1 VFAYLHISRVA
12 MPTVMSRKGVAVP
25 LLVLEGD
32 DDDAAGS
39 PAIGRRGGGGAK
51 LKLTNLEGWDD
62 FSDVLKDTLRCSYK
76 TGVPVKMACVIAEM
90 HRADLLLRAE
100 VAAMTATRDDEIEK
114 RVEARIFNRHM
125 EGVRT
130 DARVCSLCFMREF
143 SPASPFFSVSFSPQP
158 LLQNPPPP

>member
-1 VFAYLHISRVA
+1 

-32 DDDAAGS
+32 DDDAAAAGS

-114 RVEARIFNRHM
+114 RVEACMFNRHM
-125 EGVRT
+125 VDVRT
-130 DARVCSLCFMREF
+130 DARVCSLCFMRECF
-143 SPASPFFSVSFSPQP
+143 LLGVSFSVSRFHHLSSAATAGHC
-158 LLQNPPPP
+158 